1 MILQLRFLRCSMAME
16 VRVAPIRIGRE
27 VAEYARRHFPGEL
40 AKNPNYMAGNYEKAL
55 TETFLAIDNLLMTEA
70 GLKEIHDLQ
79 NETNQLEEQSKNK
92 NPLATLSD
100 EGPEGKGCTANV
112 ILIKNKVMYIANA
125 GDSRSVLAVKEHA
138 IDLTI
143 DHKPENDKEKARIA
157 KAGGTVTNGRV
168 EGNLNLSRA
177 LGDLRYKKNTS
188 MKPEEQ
194 MITAMPDVYKQA
206 ISKDFDFVIMG
217 CDGIYDQLSSQQIV
231 DHFYKEMKAKP
242 EAKLV
247 ILVENFLD
255 SLVSPD
261 YVKTEGAGCDN
272 MTCLIIKFKKE

>member
-1 MILQLRFLRCSMAME
+1 ME

-194 MITAMPDVYKQA
+194 MITAMPDVYKQT

-247 ILVENFLD
+247 TLVENFLD